1 MKILRKRISV
11 LLLSMCLCHNLFSQ
25 KMDIFPDVD
34 ETKIQGLISQM
45 TLTEKIYQLNAYYYG
60 SNIYSN
66 ANLRLGIPN
75 LIAGECLNGFMG
87 KGATRFPQAIAMA
100 STWDPELIEKMGNVV
115 AQEARAY
122 GVHQCYSPML
132 AVVRDIRWG
141 RVEESYGEDPF
152 LVGAIGAAYINGL
165 QGRGRLR
172 FDKNHI
178 LACAKHYVGDGEPM
192 AGANGAAM
200 DVSEYNLQN
209 IHLYPFRMAIEKAK
223 VSSIMPAHHL
233 LNGVPCHA
241 NHHILKEILRDQ
253 YGWNGHVISDNQD
266 LWRVKSLF
274 HYAPDNA
281 STAFKAMNAGVHQE
295 LDISTENL
303 DYFHRMYGTQSI
315 EEAIKGGLI
324 SEDLLNET
332 VAMNLRVKFA
342 LGLFDTE
349 LPSKKEYLEM
359 KGCPPVYYTNPF
371 GRYRDIDTTKFASIK
386 NIHDGKINWEAI
398 NDKSHDKLAL
408 EVAEKAIILL
418 KNENNI
424 LPLNINE
431 LKKIAVI
438 GPNADAVRV
447 GGYGV
452 GKLKYF
458 VTILEGIK
466 KYAGNKA
473 EVKYAEGTGIDTDAP
488 ADYDGQFSLELTRSA
503 EDARPKTDI
512 PETQRITEA
521 VEIAKQ
527 SDVVILAIGGSEA
540 TCRENEDTD
549 YLGLRGRQ
557 LELVQ
562 KVYATGKPCV
572 VVFLGGRPLA
582 INWVAEHIPGVIQGW
597 YLGQETGTAIANVL
611 FGKINPGGKLPITV
625 PRNVGQV
632 PLFYNK
638 LDGGRPRRIYRSSP
652 EPLFPFGY
660 GLSYTTFQLENM
672 KLEDDQISP
681 DGNTTLSV
689 NITNT
694 GEVAGEEIV
703 QLYIKAWG
711 TERIRPNKELRGFQR
726 VYLEPGQKKT
736 VTFEI
741 GKEQLEYWNE
751 QWLVEPGKYTLYIA
765 TDSSDEKLSLN
776 HTNLLVSNK
785 K

>member
-1 MKILRKRISV
+1 MLKTRTFALFISV
-11 LLLSMCLCHNLFSQ
+11 CLVHNLFSQ
-25 KMDIFPDVD
+25 ESDIFPNVG
-34 ETKIQGLISQM
+34 EEKIQELVSQM

-87 KGATRFPQAIAMA
+87 SRATRFPQAIAMA
-100 STWDPELIEKMGNVV
+100 STWDPELIEKMGDVV
-115 AQEARAY
+115 AKEARAY

-152 LVGAIGAAYINGL
+152 LVGTIGAAYINGL
-165 QGRGRLR
+165 QGRGKQR

-241 NHHILKEILRDQ
+241 NYHTLKEILRDQ
-253 YGWNGHVISDNQD
+253 YRWNGHIISDNQD
-266 LWRVKSLF
+266 IWRVESLF
-274 HYAPDNA
+274 NYAPDNA
-281 STAFKAMNAGVHQE
+281 TTAFKSMSSGIHQE
-295 LDISTENL
+295 LDINTENL
-303 DYFHRMYGTQSI
+303 DYLHRIYGKQSI
-315 EEAIKGGLI
+315 EEAIENGII

-332 VAMNLRVKFA
+332 VKMNLRAKFA
-342 LGLFDTE
+342 LGLFDSE
-349 LPSKKEYLEM
+349 KPLKKEYLEID
-359 KGCPPVYYTNPF
+359 GCPPVYYTNPF

-386 NIHDGKINWEAI
+386 NIHDSKINWKVI
-398 NDKSHDKLAL
+398 NDKSHDELAL
-408 EVAEKAIILL
+408 EVAEKAIVLL
-418 KNENNI
+418 KNEDNI

-431 LKKIAVI
+431 IKKIAVI
-438 GPNADAVRV
+438 GPNADAVRI
-447 GGYGV
+447 GGYSV

-458 VTILEGIK
+458 VTILKGIK
-466 KYAGNKA
+466 NYVGNKA
-473 EVKYAEGTGIDTDAP
+473 EVIYAEGAGIDTDAP
-488 ADYDGQFSLELTRSA
+488 TDYDGQFSLELTRSA
-503 EDARPKTDI
+503 EGARHETDI
-512 PETQRITEA
+512 PETQRIMGA
-521 VEIAKQ
+521 VEVAEQ
-527 SDVVILAIGGSEA
+527 ADVVILAIGGSEA

-557 LELVQ
+557 MELVQ
-562 KVYATGKPCV
+562 KVYATGKPCIV
-572 VVFLGGRPLA
+572 VLLGGRPLA
-582 INWVAEHIPGVIQGW
+582 INWVAEHIPGIVQGW
-597 YLGQETGTAIANVL
+597 YLGQETGNAIARVL
-611 FGKINPGGKLPITV
+611 FGDVNPGGKLPITF

-652 EPLFPFGY
+652 LPLFPFGH

-672 KLEDDQISP
+672 KLGSGQIPP
-681 DGNTTLSV
+681 DGKTTLSV
-689 NITNT
+689 DITNK
-694 GEVAGEEIV
+694 GKVAGEEVV
-703 QLYIKAWG
+703 QLYIQAWG

-726 VYLEPGQKKT
+726 VLLEPGQKKT
-736 VTFEI
+736 ITFEI
-741 GKEQLEYWNE
+741 GKGQLEYWNG
-751 QWLVEPGKYTLYIA
+751 QWLVEPAKYTLYIA
-765 TDSSDEKLSLN
+765 TDSSDEKLNLN
-776 HTNLLVSNK
+776 KTELLVSSK
-785 K
+785 E

>member
-1 MKILRKRISV
+1 MKPFIKNIFF
-11 LLLSMCLCHNLFSQ
+11 LLITICFSHNLFSQ
-25 KMDIFPDVD
+25 ELDIFPNVD
-34 ETKIQGLISQM
+34 EAKIQELISQM

-87 KGATRFPQAIAMA
+87 SGATRFPQAIAMA
-100 STWDPELIEKMGNVV
+100 STWSPELIEKMGNMV
-115 AQEARAY
+115 AKEARAY

-152 LVGAIGAAYINGL
+152 LVGTIGAAYINGL
-165 QGRGRLR
+165 QGRGKQR

-209 IHLYPFRMAIEKAK
+209 VHLYPFRMAIEKAK

-241 NHHILKEILRDQ
+241 NYHTLKEVLRDQ
-253 YGWNGHVISDNQD
+253 YGWNGHIISDNQD
-266 LWRVKSLF
+266 IWRVKSLF
-274 HYAPDNA
+274 YYAPDNA
-281 STAFKAMNAGVHQE
+281 STAFKAMNAGIHQE
-295 LDISTENL
+295 LDINTENL
-303 DYFHRMYGTQSI
+303 DYFHRIYGTQSI
-315 EEAIKGGLI
+315 KEAIKGGII
-324 SEDLLNET
+324 SEDLLNKT

-349 LPSKKEYLEM
+349 VPSKKEYLEM
-359 KGCPPVYYTNPF
+359 DGCPPVYYTNPF

-386 NIHDGKINWEAI
+386 NIHDGKINWKVI
-398 NDKSHDKLAL
+398 NDKSHDELAQ

-418 KNENNI
+418 KNEDNI

-438 GPNADAVRV
+438 GPNADAVRI
-447 GGYGV
+447 GGYSV

-466 KYAGNKA
+466 NYSGNKV
-473 EVKYAEGTGIDTDAP
+473 EVKYTEGTGIDTDVP
-488 ADYDGQFSLELTRSA
+488 TDYDSQFSLELTRSA
-503 EDARPKTDI
+503 ENVRSETNI
-512 PETQRITEA
+512 PETQRIRDA

-540 TCRENEDTD
+540 TCRENEDID

-572 VVFLGGRPLA
+572 VVLLGGRPLA
-582 INWVAEHIPGVIQGW
+582 INWVAEHIPGIVQGW
-597 YLGQETGTAIANVL
+597 YLGQETGNAIAKVL
-611 FGKINPGGKLPITV
+611 FGEINPGGKLPITV

-652 EPLFPFGY
+652 KPLFPFGY
-660 GLSYTTFQLENM
+660 GLSYTAFQLENM
-672 KLEDDQISP
+672 KLENDHISP
-681 DGNTTLSV
+681 DGKTKLSV
-689 NITNT
+689 DIMNT
-694 GEVAGEEIV
+694 GKVAGEEVV
-703 QLYIKAWG
+703 QLYIRAWG

-726 VYLEPGQKKT
+726 IYLEPGQKKT
-736 VTFEI
+736 ITFEI

-765 TDSSDEKLSLN
+765 TDSSDEKLNLN
-776 HTNLLVSNK
+776 HTDLSVLGK